1 MTPLSGVRALLLD
14 LDGTVYQ
21 SGSLIPGAADALAAL
36 AARRIPHCFVTN
48 TSSRPRST
56 LVRELAEMG
65 LPVDA
70 EQVFTAPRA
79 ARDYLLR
86 RGLVRCH
93 LMVAPEVFEDFE
105 GIEPAEERAE
115 AVVLGY
121 LGEAMTYSRLNR
133 AFRLLLDGA
142 ELVTFSRNR
151 YFAAPDG
158 LSLDDGAFAAALEH
172 ASGRTA
178 TIVGKPAPEF
188 FSAALRFL
196 KTPPTETAVV
206 GDDLEGDVAGAQGAG
221 MRGVLVQTGKFRP
234 EDLERSPVR
243 PDAVLASLADLPAA
257 IRGD

>member
-1 MTPLSGVRALLLD
+1 MTSLAGVRALLLD

-21 SGSLIPGAADALAAL
+21 SGRLVPGAAEALEAL
-36 AARRIPHCFVTN
+36 SARGIAHCFVTN
-48 TSSRPRST
+48 TSSRPRSA

-65 LPVDA
+65 LAVDA
-70 EQVFTAPRA
+70 ERVFTAPRS
-79 ARDYLLR
+79 ARDHLLR
-86 RGLVRCH
+86 RGLSRCH

-105 GIEPAEERAE
+105 GIEPAEEGAQ

-121 LGEAMTYSRLNR
+121 LGEAMTYARLNR

-172 ASGRTA
+172 ASGRIA

-188 FSAALRFL
+188 FNAALRSL
-196 KTPPTETAVV
+196 GVSRSETAVV
-206 GDDLEGDVAGAQGAG
+206 GDDLEGEVASAQAAG
-221 MRGVLVQTGKFRP
+221 MRGVLVRTGKYRAG
-234 EDLERSPVR
+234 DLERSAAK
-243 PDAVLASLADLPAA
+243 PDAVMDSLADLP
-257 IRGD
+257 RFL